1 MWNVTQGILGISVYG
16 YDCILYI
23 DLLFFTS
30 KNCTI
35 NSILL

>member
-1 MWNVTQGILGISVYG
+1 MRSVTQGILGKAVYIF
-16 YDCILYI
+16 YFQLYI

>member
-1 MWNVTQGILGISVYG
+1 MWSITREYQITVFDYKS
-16 YDCILYI
+16 YI

-35 NSILL
+35 NSVLL

>member
-1 MWNVTQGILGISVYG
+1 MCSVTQGILGKAVNIFYFE
-16 YDCILYI
+16 LYI
-23 DLLFFTS
+23 DLYFFTS

>member
-1 MWNVTQGILGISVYG
+1 MECHAGISGNQFTVF
-16 YDCILYI
+16 DCKLYI